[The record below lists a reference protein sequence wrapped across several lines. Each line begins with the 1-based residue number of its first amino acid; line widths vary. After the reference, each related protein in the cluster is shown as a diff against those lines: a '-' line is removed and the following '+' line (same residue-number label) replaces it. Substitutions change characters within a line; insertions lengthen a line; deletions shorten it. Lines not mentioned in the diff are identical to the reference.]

1 MLNKL
6 VRWTERFQQS
16 AFALPLAVLVAG
28 LMIMISE
35 AAYHQS
41 ESGLSTLVDMGQ
53 ARLKL
58 LNVVQRLSD
67 AESSQRGFLLTNGA
81 EYLGP
86 YHEASK
92 DIARSMQELKALHD
106 ELGEVEA
113 ERQRVVLER
122 LVNTRLSE
130 IEEVLR
136 LHQEGHHDQAVTL
149 MLTGIGRE
157 KMESIRRQK
166 QLILEGQNHLIKA
179 GLSELNDTFLLHR
192 LGVASM
198 TAISLLVLTMFLR
211 QGRLMAQQRQQQQ
224 QAAMAERDRLKTEV
238 ARRTRELTELARH
251 LQNAREDERA
261 RLARELHDEL
271 GALLTTAK
279 LDVAR
284 MKPKILQQLPELGER
299 VSHLTDTLNTG
310 VALKRRIIEDLRPST
325 LDNLGLC
332 ASLEILCRESSERMG
347 VQVDVQLEAVSLT
360 RSAELTVY
368 RLVQEALT
376 NVAKYARAA
385 RVRVQLQQSAGW
397 VLASVQDDG
406 VGFDPEM
413 LPRATHG
420 LVGMRY
426 RVESEHGELRLTSA
440 PGRGTTL
447 QAQLPVSPVSPVSPG
462 SPGSPG
468 SSASQVSPISPV
480 GSARKPGAG

>member
-1 MLNKL
+1 MLKIL
-6 VRWTERFQQS
+6 AGWSERFQQS
-16 AFALPLAVLVAG
+16 AFAFPLAVLVAG
-28 LMIMISE
+28 LMVMISE

-41 ESGLSTLVDMGQ
+41 ETGLTTLVSMGQ

-67 AESSQRGFLLTNGA
+67 AESSQRGFLLTDHA
-81 EYLGP
+81 DYLTP
-86 YHEASK
+86 YHAAAR
-92 DIARSMQELKALHD
+92 DIARSMD
-106 ELGEVEA
+106 ELQAINLSLSHTDA
-113 ERQRVVLER
+113 ERERRVLET

-136 LHQEGHHDQAVTL
+136 LHQQGHHDQAVGL

-166 QLILEGQNHLIKA
+166 QVLLDQQNQLIA
-179 GLSELNDTFLLHR
+179 VGLSDLNDTFLLHR

-198 TAISLLVLTMFLR
+198 TAISLLVLAMFLR
-211 QGRLMAQQRQQQQ
+211 QGRLLARQRQLQQ
-224 QAAMAERDRLKTEV
+224 QAALAERDRLKIEV
-238 ARRTRELTELARH
+238 ARRTHELTELARH

-284 MKPKILQQLPELGER
+284 MKPKVMQHLPELAER
-299 VSHLTDTLNTG
+299 LTHLTETLNTG

-332 ASLEILCRESSERMG
+332 AALEILCRESSERMG
-347 VQVDVQLEAVSLT
+347 VTVTTDIEAVPLAP
-360 RSAELTVY
+360 SAELTLY

-376 NVAKYARAA
+376 NVAKYAQATQVS
-385 RVRVQLQQSAGW
+385 VRLQHAAGW
-397 VLASVQDDG
+397 ALLCVEDNG
-406 VGFDPEM
+406 IGFDPQ
-413 LPRATHG
+413 LVPRATHG
-420 LVGMRY
+420 LLGMRY
-426 RVESEHGELRLTSA
+426 RVESEHGELRLITA
-440 PGRGTTL
+440 PGQGTTL
-447 QAQLPVSPVSPVSPG
+447 KAQLPVVEIEAEVP
-462 SPGSPG
+462 
-468 SSASQVSPISPV
+468 AT
-480 GSARKPGAG
+480 GA